1 MKIVRKRIKNLY
13 IRVEEDGTVVV
24 SAPVYTPYGVIE
36 NLIERNREKLESI
49 VKKKRESLI
58 DCSRAEAIPFLGG
71 FVDIVKVKSDRDY
84 FEFKGDKLYLYLKDT
99 EGERIR
105 GLVFQWYL
113 FEIKRV
119 IENFIS
125 KYSSLIPKGIE
136 RVRVREMKTR
146 WGSCNSAKG
155 YLNFNVKLAQKPL
168 KGIEYVVVHEL
179 THLIHPDHGK
189 GFYKTLESLM
199 PDWREGK
206 ESLK

>member
-13 IRVEEDGTVVV
+13 IRVEEDGTVKI
-24 SAPVYTPYGVIE
+24 SAPLHTPAGIIE
-36 NLIERNREKLESI
+36 KLIEKNRKKLEKI
-49 VKKKRESLI
+49 VKEKKKSLI
-58 DCSRAEAIPFLGG
+58 DYSSAEAIPFLGG
-71 FVDIVKVKSDRDY
+71 FVNVVKVKSNRDY
-84 FEFKGDKLYLYLKDT
+84 FEFKGGKLYLYLKDT
-99 EGERIR
+99 EGERVR
-105 GLVFQWYL
+105 DLVFQWYL
-113 FEIKRV
+113 VEIKRV

-125 KYSSLIPKGIE
+125 KYSSLIPKRIE

-146 WGSCNSAKG
+146 WGSCNSTKG

-179 THLIHPDHGK
+179 THLIYPDHGE